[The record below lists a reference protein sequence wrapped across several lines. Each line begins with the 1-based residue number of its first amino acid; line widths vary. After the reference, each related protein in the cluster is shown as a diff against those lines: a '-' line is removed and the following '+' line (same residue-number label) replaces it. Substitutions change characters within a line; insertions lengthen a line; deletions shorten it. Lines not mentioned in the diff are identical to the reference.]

1 MFSGIVEGLQPV
13 LDIEKVGTNI
23 ILTVKNE
30 FAEELYI
37 DQSISHNGVCLT
49 VIEILDQAY
58 KVEAIKETLDVSN
71 LSSLNIGSL
80 VNQERSIKLETRL
93 DGHVVQGHV
102 DGIAEMISVK
112 DEDGSW
118 VFQFRIPEEKRQLII
133 HRGSITINGI
143 SLTVSAIEED
153 LVSVSIIPYTYEH
166 TNLYT
171 LKAGDEVNVEYDLFG
186 KYMMNYMQKINA

>member
-13 LDIEKVGTNI
+13 LAIDKSGTNI
-23 ILTVKNE
+23 ILTVKNGFE
-30 FAEELYI
+30 EELYI

-49 VIEILDQAY
+49 VIEILDEAY

-71 LSSLNIGSL
+71 LSSLKVGSL
-80 VNQERSIKLETRL
+80 VNLERSIKLETRL

-102 DGIAEMISVK
+102 DGIAVMTSLK

-118 VFQFRIPEEKRQLII
+118 VFQFRIPKEKRNLII
-133 HRGSITINGI
+133 HKGSITINGI
-143 SLTVSAIEED
+143 SLTVSAIETD

-166 TNLYT
+166 TNLHT
-171 LKAGDEVNVEYDLFG
+171 LKVGDKVNIEYDLFG

>member
-30 FAEELYI
+30 FEEELYI

-71 LSSLNIGSL
+71 LSSLTIGSL
-80 VNQERSIKLETRL
+80 VNLERSIKLETRL

-118 VFQFRIPEEKRQLII
+118 VFQFKIPEDKRQLII